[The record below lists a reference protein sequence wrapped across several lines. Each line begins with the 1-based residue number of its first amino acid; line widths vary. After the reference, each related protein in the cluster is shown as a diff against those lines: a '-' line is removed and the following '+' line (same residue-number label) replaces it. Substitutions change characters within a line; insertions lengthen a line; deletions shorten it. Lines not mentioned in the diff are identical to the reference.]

1 MLRSA
6 TLVEYGNLWLK
17 WIAHVG
23 AQGVFRRY
31 RGDYIVTVMDIRKH
45 SRFPY
50 WDCDDHDREPYDVS
64 VRSLYLKNASNLMM
78 AGKHISVT
86 HVTESNTKF
95 MGNRGQ
101 HAIATA
107 AATHLCKKDKATP
120 REMHAHL
127 TELNQLCDRMTGL
140 GALTPLVEKLNSHRS
155 SNPDVQP
162 NHV

>member
-6 TLVEYGNLWLK
+6 SLVEYGNLWLK

-31 RGDYIVTVMDIRKH
+31 RGDCIVT
-45 SRFPY
+45 Y
-50 WDCDDHDREPYDVS
+50 WDCDDHDREPYGVS

-86 HVTESNTKF
+86 HVAGSNTKF
-95 MGNRGQ
+95 MGNLGQ

-107 AATHLCKKDKATP
+107 AATHLCKKDTATP

-127 TELNQLCDRMTGL
+127 TELNQLCDRMTGW

-155 SNPDVQP
+155 SNPYVQP